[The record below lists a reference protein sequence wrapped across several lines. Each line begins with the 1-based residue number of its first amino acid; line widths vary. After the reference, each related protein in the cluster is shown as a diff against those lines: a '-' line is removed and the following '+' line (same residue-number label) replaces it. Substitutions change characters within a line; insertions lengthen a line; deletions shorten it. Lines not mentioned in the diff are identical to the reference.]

1 MAYVYSGNSRSFR
14 VTVTKYVNG
23 VPQTPTTY
31 PTATDIANGYFTYS
45 GGQVPIPSPETL
57 AQMTSS
63 EYAAIL
69 IALQTYAQ
77 EQNPGLNFSTAVV
90 TVPAVI
96 ENDPNCPVPGTPAE
110 PAATT
115 TTTTTTSEEV
125 VQFALIGRPVGGG
138 SGTIQLC
145 GESPT
150 NGDVTDLATVD
161 TIYFLSSSPVPTDG
175 QQLYSD
181 YGLTTPYERSQ
192 DALWAMRTDNGG
204 GLFDYYDLYITLSGT
219 VSGYFACD
227 V

>member
-115 TTTTTTSEEV
+115 TTTPEPEVTTTTTEEGV
-125 VQFALIGRPVGGG
+125 LYWAFARCPGYDPDTCWMEDSVKTAYESSLGVFQ
-138 SGTIQLC
+138 SGDRFY
-145 GESPT
+145 GAVESDPT
-150 NGDVTDLATVD
+150 YLYTFYSTSQVWHSTPPCVITGVSRTVD
-161 TIYFLSSSPVPTDG
+161 TCPS
-175 QQLYSD
+175 
-181 YGLTTPYERSQ
+181 
-192 DALWAMRTDNGG
+192 
-204 GLFDYYDLYITLSGT
+204 
-219 VSGYFACD
+219 
-227 V
+227 